1 MHYGKDWFKTWFN
14 TKYYHI
20 LYEDRNYDDAQFF
33 IDNIINELQISR
45 TDKILDVACGRGRHS
60 IYLSKLK
67 YNVTG
72 IDLSTNNINYAKR
85 AANNNQLD
93 CNFFTHDMR
102 NEINYNFDLILN
114 MFTSFGYF
122 NERDNL
128 KTISAFKKSL
138 NPSGFLII
146 DFMNLGY
153 VTRNLIKK
161 EVILKK
167 GINFNI
173 KRSISNKKVKK
184 EISFSIEN
192 KNYKYIESLSALT
205 LSDFKTMFLKSGLKL
220 IKTYGNYD
228 LKPFNYETSKRL
240 IMLIK
245 NNN

>member
-1 MHYGKDWFKTWFN
+1 MYYGKDWFKTWFN

-122 NERDNL
+122 TERENL

-138 NPSGFLII
+138 KPSGSLII

-153 VTRNLIKK
+153 VTKNLIKK

-167 GINFNI
+167 GINFNV

-205 LSDFKTMFLKSGLKL
+205 LSDFKKMFLKSGLKL

>member
-1 MHYGKDWFKTWFN
+1 MHYRKDWFKTWFN

-20 LYEDRNYDDAQFF
+20 LYDDRNYDDAQFF

-72 IDLSTNNINYAKR
+72 IDLSENNINYAKR
-85 AANNNQLD
+85 AGNNNQLD
-93 CNFFTHDMR
+93 CNFFIHDMR
-102 NEINYNFDLILN
+102 NEINYKFDLILN

-122 NERDNL
+122 SKRDNL

-138 NPSGFLII
+138 NPNGSLII

-153 VTRNLIKK
+153 VTKNLIKK

-167 GINFNI
+167 GINFNV

-192 KNYKYIESLSALT
+192 KNYNYIESLSALT
-205 LSDFKTMFLKSGLKL
+205 LSDFNTMFLKSGLKL

-240 IMLIK
+240 IMLVK

>member
-1 MHYGKDWFKTWFN
+1 MYYGKDWFKTWFN

-192 KNYKYIESLSALT
+192 KNYNYIESLSALT
-205 LSDFKTMFLKSGLKL
+205 LSDFNTMFLKSGLKL

>member
-1 MHYGKDWFKTWFN
+1 MQYGKDWFKTWFN

-33 IDNIINELQISR
+33 IDNIINELQTSR

-72 IDLSTNNINYAKR
+72 IDLSTNNINYAKK
-85 AANNNQLD
+85 AAKNNQLD

-102 NEINYNFDLILN
+102 NEINYKFDLILN

-122 NERDNL
+122 TEIDNL
-128 KTISAFKKSL
+128 KTIFAFKKSL
-138 NPSGFLII
+138 NPSGSLII
-146 DFMNLGY
+146 DFMNLGF
-153 VTRNLIKK
+153 VTKNFIKK

-167 GINFNI
+167 GINFNV

-192 KNYKYIESLSALT
+192 KNYNYIESLSALT
-205 LSDFKTMFLKSGLKL
+205 LSDFKKMFLKSGLKL
-220 IKTYGNYD
+220 IKTYGDYD

-240 IMLIK
+240 IMLVK

>member
-192 KNYKYIESLSALT
+192 KNYNYIESLSALT
-205 LSDFKTMFLKSGLKL
+205 LSDFNTMFLKSGLKL